1 MDRKNFK
8 TIIKSRSYWTIDRR
22 KGNYKLPN
30 GERLF
35 NYVLDLVDSQAD
47 LDNLGIAKN
56 GNLYDWDKTNKCLL
70 IPYGDNEPT
79 TEEQQENRRTSLTF
93 EIIGI

>member
-1 MDRKNFK
+1 MHRNNFK
-8 TIIKSRSYWTIDRR
+8 VIIKNRSYWAIDRR

-35 NYVLDLVDSQAD
+35 NYVLDLVESQID

-56 GNLYDWDKTNKCLL
+56 GNLYMWDKINNYLL
-70 IPYGDNEPT
+70 IPYGENEPT
-79 TEEQQENRRTSLTF
+79 TEEQQERRQKNITY
-93 EIIGI
+93 EIIGG